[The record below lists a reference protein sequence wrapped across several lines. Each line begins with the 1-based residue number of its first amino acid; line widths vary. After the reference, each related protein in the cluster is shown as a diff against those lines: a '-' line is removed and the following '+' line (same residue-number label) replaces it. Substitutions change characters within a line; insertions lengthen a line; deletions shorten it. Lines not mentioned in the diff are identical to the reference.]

1 MRRYKDL
8 VFYFVSIG
16 GFSLFIYFFIIQ
28 GTTLEFAKQVKIDQV
43 QSSGSAWDH
52 FTDALKHNFSYPLAV
67 LLLQIITIILV
78 ARCFGFLCRKIG
90 QPSVIGE
97 ILAGIVLGPSLLGA
111 YFPNFS
117 AMLFPPSSL
126 GNLGIMSQIGL
137 ILFMFVV
144 GMELDVGVLRNRAHE
159 AIVVSHASIIFPFA
173 LGVALAYFIY
183 QETAPEGVNF
193 ISYAL
198 FIGISMSITAFPVL
212 ARIVQERGLS
222 KTKLGAMAITCAAA
236 DDITA
241 WCILAAVI
249 AIVKAGS
256 LTSALYTI
264 LFSIAYVVLMLRL
277 VRPFLKRIGDL
288 YATKESLSKP
298 IVGIFFVTLLLSSWS
313 TEVIGI
319 HALFGAFM
327 AGVIMPPNINFRNI
341 FIEKVEDLALV
352 LLLPLFFVFTGL
364 RTQIGLLNGPGLW
377 GLCLIFIAVAVVG
390 KFAGSAIAAR
400 FVGQSWKGSLTIG
413 ALMNTR
419 GLMELVA
426 LNIGYDLGVLSPEV
440 FAMLV
445 LMALIT
451 TFMTGPSL
459 TLINR
464 FFNEKQ
470 EEHFSSTL
478 QVDKYNILI
487 AFGSPLT
494 GRLLVRLANSLTR
507 KTKDTVRIT
516 ALHLSPANELNQFN
530 AFEYEKESFA
540 PIQAEATALGQPV
553 ISLFKPSDN
562 IDDDIIETANK
573 GEFDLLLV
581 GIGKSVFEGT
591 LLGKILG
598 LTTSVVNPER
608 LYETLKTKGSLFSFG
623 TFDERTKF
631 ILKHSKIP
639 TGILIDKQL
648 REIKEVVVP
657 IFSLSDSFLLI
668 YIQKLIQNGSVNIY
682 IIDALGT
689 IRQNVE
695 FKEAIRAI
703 NLVASHY
710 LTIVDGGMMNNVLFC
725 NKDLLL
731 VSLDSWKKA
740 VETRSAWLADTS
752 SVLILKP

>member
-1 MRRYKDL
+1 MRRYKDF
-8 VFYFVSIG
+8 VFYVVSIG
-16 GFSLFIYFFIIQ
+16 GFSLFIYLLIIQ
-28 GTTLEFAKQVKIDQV
+28 GANLEFEKNVKVEQIGV
-43 QSSGSAWDH
+43 SGSAWSH
-52 FTDALKHNFSYPLAV
+52 FIDSLKYNFSYPLAT
-67 LLLQIITIILV
+67 LLLQIIAIILV
-78 ARCFGFLCRKIG
+78 ARCFGYMCRKIG

-97 ILAGIVLGPSLLGA
+97 IIAGIVLGPSLLGA
-111 YFPNFS
+111 YFPDFS
-117 AMLFPPSSL
+117 AVLFPASSL

-144 GMELDVGVLRNRAHE
+144 GMELDLGILRNKAHE
-159 AIVVSHASIIFPFA
+159 AVVVSHASIIFPFA

-256 LTSALYTI
+256 LASALYTI
-264 LFSIAYVVLMLRL
+264 LLSVAYVALMLKF

-288 YATKESLSKP
+288 YSTKESLSKP
-298 IVGIFFVTLLLSSWS
+298 IVGIFFVILLLSSWS

-327 AGVIMPPNINFRNI
+327 AGVIMPANINFRNI

-364 RTQIGLLNGPGLW
+364 RTQIGLLNEPELW
-377 GLCLIFIAVAVVG
+377 GLCLVFILVAVVG

-445 LMALIT
+445 LMALVT

-459 TLINR
+459 AFINY
-464 FFNEKQ
+464 FFKDKQ
-470 EEHFSSTL
+470 EENSLPAL

-487 AFGSPLT
+487 AFGNPLT

-507 KTKDTVRIT
+507 KTKDTVSVT
-516 ALHLSPANELNQFN
+516 ALHLSIANELNQFN

-540 PIQAEATALGQPV
+540 PIESESKELGQSV
-553 ISLFKPSDN
+553 VSLFKPSDN

-581 GIGKSVFEGT
+581 GVGKSVFEGT
-591 LLGKILG
+591 LLGRILG
-598 LTTSVVNPER
+598 LTSTVVNPER
-608 LYETLKTKGSLFSFG
+608 LYETFKTKGNFFSFG
-623 TFDERTKF
+623 VFDERTKY

-648 REIKEVVVP
+648 REIKEVIVP

-668 YIQKLIQNGSVNIY
+668 YIQKLIQNGGVKIY
-682 IIDALGT
+682 IMDIAGV
-689 IRQNVE
+689 IKQNIE

-703 NLVASHY
+703 DVVASNH
-710 LTIVDGGMMNNVLFC
+710 LSVIDERTMNKALLGQ
-725 NKDLLL
+725 KDLLL

-740 VETRSAWLADTS
+740 VESRSVWLAETP

>member
-1 MRRYKDL
+1 MRRYKDF
-8 VFYFVSIG
+8 VFYVVSIG
-16 GFSLFIYFFIIQ
+16 GFSLFIYLLIIQ
-28 GTTLEFAKQVKIDQV
+28 GANLEFEKNVKVEQIGV
-43 QSSGSAWDH
+43 SGSAWSH
-52 FTDALKHNFSYPLAV
+52 FIDSLKYNFSYPLAT
-67 LLLQIITIILV
+67 LLLQIIAIILV
-78 ARCFGFLCRKIG
+78 ARCFGYMCRKIG

-97 ILAGIVLGPSLLGA
+97 IIAGIVLGPSLLGA
-111 YFPNFS
+111 YFPDFS
-117 AMLFPPSSL
+117 AVLFPASSL
-126 GNLGIMSQIGL
+126 GNLGVMSQIGL

-144 GMELDVGVLRNRAHE
+144 GMELDLGILRNKAHE
-159 AIVVSHASIIFPFA
+159 AVVVSHASIIFPFA

-183 QETAPEGVNF
+183 QEAAPEGVNF

-256 LTSALYTI
+256 LASALYTI
-264 LFSIAYVVLMLRL
+264 LLSVAYVALMLKF

-288 YATKESLSKP
+288 YSTKESLSKP
-298 IVGIFFVTLLLSSWS
+298 IVGIFFVILLLSSWS

-327 AGVIMPPNINFRNI
+327 AGVIMPSNINFRNI

-364 RTQIGLLNGPGLW
+364 RTQIGLLNEPELW
-377 GLCLIFIAVAVVG
+377 GLCLVFILVAVVG

-445 LMALIT
+445 LMALVT

-459 TLINR
+459 AFINY
-464 FFNEKQ
+464 FFKDKQ
-470 EEHFSSTL
+470 EENSLPAL

-487 AFGSPLT
+487 AFGNPLT

-507 KTKDTVRIT
+507 KTKDTVSVT
-516 ALHLSPANELNQFN
+516 ALHLSIANELNQFN

-540 PIQAEATALGQPV
+540 PIESESKELGQSV
-553 ISLFKPSDN
+553 VSLFKPSDN

-581 GIGKSVFEGT
+581 GVGKSVFEGT
-591 LLGKILG
+591 LLGRILG
-598 LTTSVVNPER
+598 LTSTVVNPER
-608 LYETLKTKGSLFSFG
+608 LYETFKTKGNFFSFG
-623 TFDERTKF
+623 VFDERTKY

-639 TGILIDKQL
+639 TDILIDKQL
-648 REIKEVVVP
+648 RELKEVIVP

-668 YIQKLIQNGSVNIY
+668 YIQKLIQNGGVKIY
-682 IIDALGT
+682 IMDIAGV
-689 IRQNVE
+689 IKQNIE

-703 NLVASHY
+703 DVVASNH
-710 LTIVDGGMMNNVLFC
+710 LSVIDERTMNKALLGQ
-725 NKDLLL
+725 KDLLL

-740 VETRSAWLADTS
+740 VESRSVWLAETP

>member
-1 MRRYKDL
+1 MRRYKDF
-8 VFYFVSIG
+8 VFYVVSIG
-16 GFSLFIYFFIIQ
+16 GFSLFIYLLIIQ
-28 GTTLEFAKQVKIDQV
+28 GANLEFEKNVKVEQIGV
-43 QSSGSAWDH
+43 SGSAWSH
-52 FTDALKHNFSYPLAV
+52 FIDSLKYNFSYPLAT
-67 LLLQIITIILV
+67 LLLQIIAIILV
-78 ARCFGFLCRKIG
+78 ARCFGYMCRKIG

-97 ILAGIVLGPSLLGA
+97 IIAGIVLGPSLLGA
-111 YFPNFS
+111 YFPDFS
-117 AMLFPPSSL
+117 AVLFPASSL
-126 GNLGIMSQIGL
+126 GNLGVMSQIGL

-144 GMELDVGVLRNRAHE
+144 GMELDLGILRNKAHE
-159 AIVVSHASIIFPFA
+159 AVVVSHASIIFPFA

-256 LTSALYTI
+256 LASALYTI
-264 LFSIAYVVLMLRL
+264 LLSVAYVALMLKF

-288 YATKESLSKP
+288 YSTKESLSKP
-298 IVGIFFVTLLLSSWS
+298 IVGIFFVILLLSSWS

-327 AGVIMPPNINFRNI
+327 AGVIMPSNINFRNI

-364 RTQIGLLNGPGLW
+364 RTQIGLLNEPELW
-377 GLCLIFIAVAVVG
+377 GVCLVFILVAVVG

-445 LMALIT
+445 LMALVT

-459 TLINR
+459 AFIN
-464 FFNEKQ
+464 FFFKDKQ
-470 EEHFSSTL
+470 EENSLPAL

-487 AFGSPLT
+487 AFGNPLT

-507 KTKDTVRIT
+507 KTKDTVSVT
-516 ALHLSPANELNQFN
+516 ALHLSIANELNQFN

-540 PIQAEATALGQPV
+540 PIESESKELGQSV
-553 ISLFKPSDN
+553 VSLFKPSDN

-581 GIGKSVFEGT
+581 GVGKSVFEGT
-591 LLGKILG
+591 LLGRILG
-598 LTTSVVNPER
+598 LTSTVVNPER
-608 LYETLKTKGSLFSFG
+608 LYETFKTKGNFFSFG
-623 TFDERTKF
+623 VFDERTKY

-648 REIKEVVVP
+648 RELKEVIVP

-668 YIQKLIQNGSVNIY
+668 YIQKLIQNGGVKIY
-682 IIDALGT
+682 IMDIAGV
-689 IRQNVE
+689 IKQNIE

-703 NLVASHY
+703 DVVASNH
-710 LTIVDGGMMNNVLFC
+710 LSVIDERTMNKALLGQ
-725 NKDLLL
+725 KDLLL

-740 VETRSAWLADTS
+740 VESRSVWLAETP

>member
-1 MRRYKDL
+1 MRRYKDF
-8 VFYFVSIG
+8 VFYVVSIG
-16 GFSLFIYFFIIQ
+16 GFSLFIYLLIIQ
-28 GTTLEFAKQVKIDQV
+28 GANLEFEKNVKVEQIGV
-43 QSSGSAWDH
+43 SGSAWSH
-52 FTDALKHNFSYPLAV
+52 FIDSLKYNFSYPLAT
-67 LLLQIITIILV
+67 LLLQIIAIILV
-78 ARCFGFLCRKIG
+78 ARCFGYMCRKIG

-97 ILAGIVLGPSLLGA
+97 IIAGIVLGPSLLGA
-111 YFPNFS
+111 YFPDFS
-117 AMLFPPSSL
+117 AVLFPASSL

-144 GMELDVGVLRNRAHE
+144 GMELDLGILRNKAHE
-159 AIVVSHASIIFPFA
+159 AVVVSHASIIFPFA

-198 FIGISMSITAFPVL
+198 FVGTSMSITAFPVL

-256 LTSALYTI
+256 LASALYTI
-264 LFSIAYVVLMLRL
+264 LLSVAYVALMLKF

-288 YATKESLSKP
+288 YSTKESLSKP
-298 IVGIFFVTLLLSSWS
+298 IVGIFFVILLLSSWS

-327 AGVIMPPNINFRNI
+327 AGVIMPANINFRNI

-364 RTQIGLLNGPGLW
+364 RTQIGLLNEPELW
-377 GLCLIFIAVAVVG
+377 GLCLVFILVAVVG

-445 LMALIT
+445 LMALVT

-459 TLINR
+459 AFINY
-464 FFNEKQ
+464 FFKDKQ
-470 EEHFSSTL
+470 EENSLPAL

-487 AFGSPLT
+487 AFGNPLT

-507 KTKDTVRIT
+507 KTKDTVSVT
-516 ALHLSPANELNQFN
+516 ALHLSIANELNQFN

-540 PIQAEATALGQPV
+540 PIESESKELGQSV
-553 ISLFKPSDN
+553 VSLFKPSDN

-581 GIGKSVFEGT
+581 GVGKSVFEGT
-591 LLGKILG
+591 LLGRILG
-598 LTTSVVNPER
+598 LTSTVVNPER
-608 LYETLKTKGSLFSFG
+608 LYETFKTKGNFFSFG
-623 TFDERTKF
+623 VFDERTKY

-648 REIKEVVVP
+648 REIKEVIVP

-668 YIQKLIQNGSVNIY
+668 YIQKLIQNGGVKIY
-682 IIDALGT
+682 IMDIAGV
-689 IRQNVE
+689 IKQNIE

-703 NLVASHY
+703 DVVASNH
-710 LTIVDGGMMNNVLFC
+710 LSVIDERTMNKALLGQ
-725 NKDLLL
+725 KDLLL

-740 VETRSAWLADTS
+740 VESRSVWLAETP

>member
-1 MRRYKDL
+1 MRRYKDF
-8 VFYFVSIG
+8 VFYVVSIG
-16 GFSLFIYFFIIQ
+16 GFSLFIYLLIIQ
-28 GTTLEFAKQVKIDQV
+28 GANLEFEKNVKVEQIGV
-43 QSSGSAWDH
+43 SGSAWSH
-52 FTDALKHNFSYPLAV
+52 FIDSLKYNFSYPLAT
-67 LLLQIITIILV
+67 LLLQIIAIILV
-78 ARCFGFLCRKIG
+78 ARCFGYMCRKIG

-97 ILAGIVLGPSLLGA
+97 IIAGIVLGPSLLGA
-111 YFPNFS
+111 YFPDFS
-117 AMLFPPSSL
+117 AVLFPASSL
-126 GNLGIMSQIGL
+126 GNLGVMSQIGL

-144 GMELDVGVLRNRAHE
+144 GMELDLGILRNKAHE
-159 AIVVSHASIIFPFA
+159 AVVVSHASIIFPFA

-256 LTSALYTI
+256 LASALYTI
-264 LFSIAYVVLMLRL
+264 LLSVAYVALMLKF

-288 YATKESLSKP
+288 YSTKESLSKP
-298 IVGIFFVTLLLSSWS
+298 IVGIFFVILLLSSWS

-327 AGVIMPPNINFRNI
+327 AGVIMPANINFRNI

-364 RTQIGLLNGPGLW
+364 RTQIGLLNEPELW
-377 GLCLIFIAVAVVG
+377 GLCLVFILVAVVG

-445 LMALIT
+445 LMALVT

-459 TLINR
+459 AFINY
-464 FFNEKQ
+464 FFKDKQ
-470 EEHFSSTL
+470 EENSLPAL

-487 AFGSPLT
+487 AFGNPLT

-507 KTKDTVRIT
+507 KTKDTVSVT
-516 ALHLSPANELNQFN
+516 ALHLSIANELNQFN

-540 PIQAEATALGQPV
+540 PIESESKELGQSV
-553 ISLFKPSDN
+553 VSLFKPSDN

-581 GIGKSVFEGT
+581 GVGKSVFEGT
-591 LLGKILG
+591 LLGRILG
-598 LTTSVVNPER
+598 LTSTVVNPER
-608 LYETLKTKGSLFSFG
+608 LYETFKTKGNFFSFG
-623 TFDERTKF
+623 VFDERTKY

-648 REIKEVVVP
+648 REIKEVIVP

-668 YIQKLIQNGSVNIY
+668 YIQKLIQNGGVKIY
-682 IIDALGT
+682 IMDIAGV
-689 IRQNVE
+689 IKQNIE

-703 NLVASHY
+703 DVVASNH
-710 LTIVDGGMMNNVLFC
+710 LSVIDERTMNKALLGQ
-725 NKDLLL
+725 KDLLL

-740 VETRSAWLADTS
+740 VESRSVWLAETP

>member
-1 MRRYKDL
+1 MRRYKDF
-8 VFYFVSIG
+8 VFYVVSIG
-16 GFSLFIYFFIIQ
+16 GFSLFIYLLIIQ
-28 GTTLEFAKQVKIDQV
+28 GANLEFEKNVKVEQIGV
-43 QSSGSAWDH
+43 SGSAWSH
-52 FTDALKHNFSYPLAV
+52 FIDSLKYNFSYPLAT
-67 LLLQIITIILV
+67 LLLQIIAIILV
-78 ARCFGFLCRKIG
+78 ARCFGYMCRKIG

-97 ILAGIVLGPSLLGA
+97 IIAGIVLGPSLLGA
-111 YFPNFS
+111 YFPDFS
-117 AMLFPPSSL
+117 AVLFPASSL
-126 GNLGIMSQIGL
+126 GNLGVMSQIGL

-144 GMELDVGVLRNRAHE
+144 GMELDLGILRNKAHE
-159 AIVVSHASIIFPFA
+159 AVVVSHASIIFPFA

-256 LTSALYTI
+256 LASALYTI
-264 LFSIAYVVLMLRL
+264 LLSVAYVALMLKF

-288 YATKESLSKP
+288 YSTKESLSKP
-298 IVGIFFVTLLLSSWS
+298 IVGIFFVILLLSSWS

-327 AGVIMPPNINFRNI
+327 AGVIMPSNINFRNI

-364 RTQIGLLNGPGLW
+364 RTQIGLLNEPELW
-377 GLCLIFIAVAVVG
+377 GLCLVFILVAVVG

-445 LMALIT
+445 LMALVT

-459 TLINR
+459 AFINY
-464 FFNEKQ
+464 FFKDKQ
-470 EEHFSSTL
+470 EENSLPAL

-487 AFGSPLT
+487 AFGNPLT

-507 KTKDTVRIT
+507 KTKDTVSVT
-516 ALHLSPANELNQFN
+516 ALHLSIANELNQFN

-540 PIQAEATALGQPV
+540 PIESESKELGQSV
-553 ISLFKPSDN
+553 VSLFKPSDN

-581 GIGKSVFEGT
+581 GVGKSVFEGT
-591 LLGKILG
+591 LLGRILG
-598 LTTSVVNPER
+598 LTSTVVNPER
-608 LYETLKTKGSLFSFG
+608 LYETFKTKGNFFSFG
-623 TFDERTKF
+623 VFDERTKY

-648 REIKEVVVP
+648 RELKEVIVP

-668 YIQKLIQNGSVNIY
+668 YIQKLIQNGGVKIY
-682 IIDALGT
+682 IMDIAGV
-689 IRQNVE
+689 IKQNIE

-703 NLVASHY
+703 DVVASNH
-710 LTIVDGGMMNNVLFC
+710 LSVIDERTMNKALLGQ
-725 NKDLLL
+725 KDLLL

-740 VETRSAWLADTS
+740 VESRSVWLAETP

>member
-8 VFYFVSIG
+8 IFYLVSIG
-16 GFSLFIYFFIIQ
+16 GFSLFIYFLIVQ
-28 GTTLEFAKQVKIDQV
+28 GASLEFAKEVKIDGIA
-43 QSSGSAWDH
+43 SSGSAWDH
-52 FTDALKHNFSYPLAV
+52 FVDALKHNFSYPLAIM
-67 LLLQIITIILV
+67 LLQIITIILV
-78 ARCFGFLCRKIG
+78 ARCFGYLCRKIG

-97 ILAGIVLGPSLLGA
+97 ILAGIFLGPSLLGA
-111 YFPNFS
+111 YFPELS
-117 AMLFPPSSL
+117 AILFPESSL

-144 GMELDVGVLRNRAHE
+144 GMELDLGILRNKAHE
-159 AIVVSHASIIFPFA
+159 AVVVSHASIVFPFA
-173 LGVALAYFIY
+173 LGVTLAYFIY
-183 QETAPEGVNF
+183 QQTAPEGVSF

-249 AIVKAGS
+249 AVVKAGS
-256 LTSALYTI
+256 VASALYTI
-264 LFSIAYVVLMLRL
+264 LLSVLYVALMLRF

-288 YATKESLSKP
+288 YATKERLSKP
-298 IVGIFFVTLLLSSWS
+298 IVGIFFVTLLLSAWS
-313 TEVIGI
+313 TEIIGI

-327 AGVIMPPNINFRNI
+327 AGVIMPANINFRNI
-341 FIEKVEDLALV
+341 FIEKVEDLSLV

-364 RTQIGLLNGPGLW
+364 RTQIGLLNEPGLW
-377 GLCLIFIAVAVVG
+377 TLCLIFIAVAVVG
-390 KFAGSAIAAR
+390 KFAGSAIAAK

-445 LMALIT
+445 LMALVT

-459 TLINR
+459 GFINR
-464 FFNEKQ
+464 FFKKENE
-470 EEHFSSTL
+470 ESPHPAL

-487 AFGSPLT
+487 AFGSPQT
-494 GRLLVRLANSLTR
+494 GSLLVRLANSLTR
-507 KTKDTVRIT
+507 KTKDTVSVT
-516 ALHLSPANELNQFN
+516 ALHLSLANELNQFN

-540 PIQAEATALGQPV
+540 PIQSEAKELGQPV

-562 IDDDIIETANK
+562 IDDDIIETANR
-573 GEFDLLLV
+573 GDFDLLLV

-591 LLGKILG
+591 LLGRILG
-598 LTTSVVNPER
+598 LTTRVVNPER
-608 LYETLKTKGSLFSFG
+608 LYNTFKAKDTLLSFG
-623 TFDERTKF
+623 IFDERTKY
-631 ILKHSKIP
+631 ILKRSKIP

-648 REIKEVVVP
+648 KEIKEVVVP
-657 IFSLSDSFLLI
+657 IFSESDRFLLT
-668 YIQKLIQNGSVNIY
+668 YIQKLIQHGGARIY
-682 IIDALGT
+682 IVDVLGVT
-689 IRQNVE
+689 RQSIE
-695 FKEAIRAI
+695 FKEAVRAI
-703 NLVASHY
+703 NVIAPDHLSV
-710 LTIVDGGMMNNVLFC
+710 TDGKTMNRAFLKT
-725 NKDLLL
+725 KDMLLI
-731 VSLDSWKKA
+731 SLDSWKKA
-740 VETRSAWLADTS
+740 LETRSVWLSETP
-752 SVLILKP
+752 SVLILSP

>member
-1 MRRYKDL
+1 MRRYKDF
-8 VFYFVSIG
+8 VFYVVSIG
-16 GFSLFIYFFIIQ
+16 GFSLFIYLLIIQ
-28 GTTLEFAKQVKIDQV
+28 GANLEFEKNVKVEQIGV
-43 QSSGSAWDH
+43 SGSAWSH
-52 FTDALKHNFSYPLAV
+52 FIDSLKYNFSYPLAT
-67 LLLQIITIILV
+67 LLLQIIAIILV
-78 ARCFGFLCRKIG
+78 ARCFGYMCRKIG

-97 ILAGIVLGPSLLGA
+97 IIAGIVLGPSLLGA
-111 YFPNFS
+111 YFPDFS
-117 AMLFPPSSL
+117 AVLFPASSL

-144 GMELDVGVLRNRAHE
+144 GMELDLGILRNKAHE
-159 AIVVSHASIIFPFA
+159 AVVVSHASIIFPFA

-256 LTSALYTI
+256 LASALYTI
-264 LFSIAYVVLMLRL
+264 LLSVAYVALMLKF

-288 YATKESLSKP
+288 YSTKESLSKP
-298 IVGIFFVTLLLSSWS
+298 IVGIFFVILLLSSWS

-327 AGVIMPPNINFRNI
+327 AGVIMPANINFRNI

-364 RTQIGLLNGPGLW
+364 RTQIGLLNEPELW
-377 GLCLIFIAVAVVG
+377 GLCLVFILVAVVG

-445 LMALIT
+445 LMALVT

-459 TLINR
+459 AFINY
-464 FFNEKQ
+464 FFKDKQ
-470 EEHFSSTL
+470 EENSLPAL

-487 AFGSPLT
+487 AFGNPLT

-507 KTKDTVRIT
+507 KTKDTVSVT
-516 ALHLSPANELNQFN
+516 ALHLSIANELNQFN

-540 PIQAEATALGQPV
+540 PIESESKELGQSV
-553 ISLFKPSDN
+553 VSLFKPSDN

-581 GIGKSVFEGT
+581 GVGKSVFEGT
-591 LLGKILG
+591 LLGRILG
-598 LTTSVVNPER
+598 LTSTVVNPER
-608 LYETLKTKGSLFSFG
+608 LYETFKTKGNFFSFG
-623 TFDERTKF
+623 VFDERTKY

-648 REIKEVVVP
+648 RELKEVIVP

-668 YIQKLIQNGSVNIY
+668 YIQKLIQNGGVKIY
-682 IIDALGT
+682 IMDIAGV
-689 IRQNVE
+689 IKQNIE

-703 NLVASHY
+703 DVVASNH
-710 LTIVDGGMMNNVLFC
+710 LSVIDERTMNKALLDQ
-725 NKDLLL
+725 KDLLL

-740 VETRSAWLADTS
+740 VESRSVWLAETP